1 MTTLTFDTLK
11 FVQRLEKAGVSREHA
26 TAEAEA
32 LAEVF
37 ESTSQDLATKS
48 DLFVVKTEL
57 KHEIS
62 RVDTRIDALSK
73 ELQAVE
79 LRLTIKLGAFMAA
92 SVGTTVALVKLL

>member
-37 ESTSQDLATKS
+37 ASAGQGIATKS
-48 DLFVVKTEL
+48 DLEKLE
-57 KHEIS
+57 
-62 RVDTRIDALSK
+62 TRLESKMDAL
-73 ELQAVE
+73 E

-92 SVGTTVALVKLL
+92 SVGTTVALIKLL